1 MNQTQA
7 LITDT
12 NKTPLVQIFVWLP
25 LATSVLGVCA
35 RLGTK
40 LAIFKKLEWQDH
52 LITIS
57 LLFSIGQSVAV
68 VIACENG
75 FGQLLGTMSDGQLE
89 AMQKAEYS
97 ASLLYITSLYF
108 AKMSIVMFIDDFT
121 PITAERMATKILGL
135 VISLWAV
142 SSIFAVAFQCRLPR
156 VWDSIYGD
164 CFDQTAFWNYNA
176 IVNIVTDASLVSLI
190 TFIALHIRTT
200 WSRKLTLICI
210 FGSRICVVAAV
221 SCQLY
226 YSNEEIHDPTFDPWT
241 TTICNQIVQCLSI
254 VTACVPYLK
263 PFLDSLES
271 GMLRTDDLRRRG
283 GTTVEGYRDV
293 NAKSSE
299 GSKRAKITKMISQK
313 LSLTSRDDE
322 DNQEL
327 VDFVPSHP
335 AGQSDAVIAVDE
347 GFLWDGQSQTSQS
360 RIIKKTRTWKVDVN

>member
-25 LATSVLGVCA
+25 LATSFMG
-35 RLGTK
+35 
-40 LAIFKKLEWQDH
+40 
-52 LITIS
+52 
-57 LLFSIGQSVAV
+57 
-68 VIACENG
+68 
-75 FGQLLGTMSDGQLE
+75 
-89 AMQKAEYS
+89 AEYS

-108 AKMSIVMFIDDFT
+108 AKMSIVLFIDDFT
-121 PITAERMATKILGL
+121 PIPAERMATKILGL
-135 VISLWAV
+135 VISL
-142 SSIFAVAFQCRLPR
+142 
-156 VWDSIYGD
+156 
-164 CFDQTAFWNYNA
+164 
-176 IVNIVTDASLVSLI
+176 
-190 TFIALHIRTT
+190 
-200 WSRKLTLICI
+200 
-210 FGSRICVVAAV
+210 VVAAV

-226 YSNEEIHDPTFDPWT
+226 YSNEEMHDPTFDPWT

-293 NAKSSE
+293 NVNSSE
-299 GSKRAKITKMISQK
+299 GSKRAKIGKIISQK
-313 LSLTSRDDE
+313 LSLTSQDDE
-322 DNQEL
+322 DDQEL
-327 VDFVPSHP
+327 ADFVPAHP